1 MTLTWRGIAPR
12 GRGCRRD
19 PNGATGRPLEWAA
32 SRVIITGS
40 LTQSYSTPDDDQ
52 LATLGVSRQRM
63 DVSGSVAY
71 PVTSRAIVYGSLGR
85 SLTSIA
91 EGGTRLAASGGVSF
105 RFSTPRSTP

>member
-1 MTLTWRGIAPR
+1 
-12 GRGCRRD
+12 
-19 PNGATGRPLEWAA
+19 
-32 SRVIITGS
+32 
-40 LTQSYSTPDDDQ
+40 
-52 LATLGVSRQRM
+52 M

-71 PVTSRAIVYGSLGR
+71 PVTSRAIVYGSIGR